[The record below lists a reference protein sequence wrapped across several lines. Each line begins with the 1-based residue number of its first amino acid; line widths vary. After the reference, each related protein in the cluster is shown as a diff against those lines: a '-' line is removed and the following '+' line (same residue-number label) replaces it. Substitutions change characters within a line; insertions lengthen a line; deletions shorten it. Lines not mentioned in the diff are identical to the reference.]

1 MRSLARLAYAAA
13 VFAAMIAVCGS
24 TAAAEFSAKDL
35 AREEAKFAA
44 YSVKNGMRAAF
55 IEFFAEKSWLL
66 RPEPVDAQAWIRGRP
81 DPNIVLDWKS
91 ARTVMSASHDLGF
104 STGPSIYRSKTDA
117 YAPAAHGEFFSV
129 WQKQKSGEWKVLV
142 DHGISHGPAATP
154 DTLPT
159 DPLIALDLPAVKSM
173 SVSGVARQF
182 ASVRGAEIHFIAGNR
197 TPYAD
202 AITPRTR
209 LLREGQM
216 PIDGIAAIGDY
227 LQSQQGDW
235 SWTVK
240 LEGRSRANDMAYAVG
255 NYTFQPKEGAAQKGQ
270 YVRVWVRAAS
280 DTDAP
285 RWTLAAEVLTPE
297 PVKK

>member
-1 MRSLARLAYAAA
+1 MRKFVRAFYAAA
-13 VFAAMIAVCGS
+13 LWGAMMPSGS
-24 TAAAEFSAKDL
+24 AAEFTAKDL
-35 AREEAKFAA
+35 ANEEGKFAA

-55 IEFFAEKSWLL
+55 LEFFAEKSWLL

-81 DPNIVLDWKS
+81 DPKIVLDWKS
-91 ARTVMSASHDLGF
+91 TRTILSASRDLGF

-117 YAPAAHGEFFSV
+117 DAPAGHGQFFSV
-129 WQKQKSGEWKVLV
+129 WQKQSNGEWKVLV

-154 DTLPT
+154 DALPT
-159 DPLIALDLPAVKSM
+159 TPLIALDLPAVKSL
-173 SVSGVARQF
+173 
-182 ASVRGAEIHFIAGNR
+182 SVRGAEQQFIAR
-197 TPYAD
+197 SRARYED
-202 AITPRTR
+202 AITTRTR

-227 LQSQQGDW
+227 LKSQQGEW

-240 LEGRSRANDMAYAVG
+240 LEGESRANDLAYAVG

-270 YVRVWVRAAS
+270 YVRVWVRDAS

>member
-1 MRSLARLAYAAA
+1 MRKFVRAFYVAALWG
-13 VFAAMIAVCGS
+13 AMMPSGS
-24 TAAAEFSAKDL
+24 AAEFTAKDL
-35 AREEAKFAA
+35 AIEEGKFAA

-55 IEFFAEKSWLL
+55 LEFFAEKSWLL
-66 RPEPVDAQAWIRGRP
+66 RPEPVDAQAWIRDRP
-81 DPNIVLDWKS
+81 DPKIVLDWKS
-91 ARTVMSASHDLGF
+91 TRTILSASRDLGF

-117 YAPAAHGEFFSV
+117 TAPAGHGEFFSV
-129 WQKQKSGEWKVLV
+129 WQKQSNGEWKVLV
-142 DHGISHGPAATP
+142 DHGISHGPAAIP
-154 DTLPT
+154 DALPT
-159 DPLIALDLPAVKSM
+159 TPLIALDLPAVKSL
-173 SVSGVARQF
+173 
-182 ASVRGAEIHFIAGNR
+182 SVRGAEQQFIAR
-197 TPYAD
+197 SRARYED
-202 AITPRTR
+202 AITTRTR

-227 LQSQQGDW
+227 LKSQQGEW

-240 LEGRSRANDMAYAVG
+240 LEGESRANDLAYAVG

-270 YVRVWVRAAS
+270 YVRVWVRDAS

>member
-13 VFAAMIAVCGS
+13 VFAAMIAVCGA

-55 IEFFAEKSWLL
+55 LEFFAEKSWLL
-66 RPEPVDAQAWIRGRP
+66 RPEPVDAQAWIRDRP

-91 ARTVMSASHDLGF
+91 ARTAMSASHDLGF
-104 STGPSIYRSKTDA
+104 STGPSIFRSKTDA
-117 YAPAAHGEFFSV
+117 NAPAAHGEFFSV

-142 DHGISHGPAATP
+142 DHGISHGPARIP
-154 DTLPT
+154 DALPST
-159 DPLIALDLPAVKSM
+159 PLIALDLPSTKRVT
-173 SVSGVARQF
+173 VST
-182 ASVRGAEIHFIAGNR
+182 AEIHFTAPGR

-216 PIDGIAAIGDY
+216 PIDGVAAIGEY
-227 LQSQQGDW
+227 LKSQQGEW

-240 LEGRSRANDMAYAVG
+240 LEGQSRANDMAYAVG
-255 NYTFQPKEGAAQKGQ
+255 NYTFQPKEGVAQKGQ
-270 YVRVWVRAAS
+270 YVRVWVRDAS

-285 RWTLAAEVLTPE
+285 RWTLAAEVLTPQ
-297 PVKK
+297 PVPKK

>member
-1 MRSLARLAYAAA
+1 MRKFVRAFYVAALWG
-13 VFAAMIAVCGS
+13 AMMPSGS
-24 TAAAEFSAKDL
+24 AAEFTAKDL
-35 AREEAKFAA
+35 AIEEGKFAA
-44 YSVKNGMRAAF
+44 YSVKNGMRVAF
-55 IEFFAEKSWLL
+55 LEFFAEKSWLL

-81 DPNIVLDWKS
+81 DPKIVLDWKS
-91 ARTVMSASHDLGF
+91 TRTILSASRDLGF

-117 YAPAAHGEFFSV
+117 TAPAGHGEFFSV
-129 WQKQKSGEWKVLV
+129 WQKQSNGEWKVLV

-154 DTLPT
+154 DALPT
-159 DPLIALDLPAVKSM
+159 TPLIALDLPAVKSL
-173 SVSGVARQF
+173 
-182 ASVRGAEIHFIAGNR
+182 SVRGAEQQFIAR
-197 TPYAD
+197 SRARYED
-202 AITPRTR
+202 AITTRTR

-227 LQSQQGDW
+227 LKSQQGEW

-240 LEGRSRANDMAYAVG
+240 LEGESRANDLAYAVG

-270 YVRVWVRAAS
+270 YVRVWVRDAS